1 MSDLAV
7 GIGLVL
13 VIEGLIWALVPA
25 AGIRMLIAAASTPQP
40 ALRLAG
46 LAAVALGVGIV
57 WLVRG

>member
-13 VIEGLIWALVPA
+13 VIEGLLWATVPGLA
-25 AGIRMLIAAASTPQP
+25 MRMLVAAAETPPQ
-40 ALRLAG
+40 ALRIARVT
-46 LAAVALGVGIV
+46 AVAIGVAVV